1 MKPCEQAEKVCAF
14 KRGVYRIMAD
24 GTAGEPMPDAIER
37 IPTYVTGMDDHL
49 QGGIPK
55 GHLVLL
61 AGSSGS
67 MKSSLGFAM
76 LYNAVLEGKAS
87 GIYVTLEQSKD
98 SLAGH
103 MAVMGMNVEDSRVRS
118 NIAIIDLADLRVQ
131 LHAAG
136 TADQVDW
143 MGQLIKQLTSY
154 RESIGFD
161 VLVFDSLGAFF
172 TLTQMDNPRDE
183 TFRFFEACRRLGLT
197 TIIICEMMGEMKNQF
212 GEFGIEDY
220 LSDGVIHVTMERHG
234 DAINRKL
241 SVVKMRHTHHQL
253 GYREF
258 YWDTDTCR
266 FAIR

>member
-1 MKPCEQAEKVCAF
+1 MS
-14 KRGVYRIMAD
+14 
-24 GTAGEPMPDAIER
+24 DATER
-37 IPTYVTGMDDHL
+37 IPTYIMGLDEQM

-55 GHLVLL
+55 GHLCLV

-76 LYNAVLEGKAS
+76 LYNAVLEGRTS
-87 GIYVTLEQSKD
+87 GIYVTLEQSKE

-103 MAVMGMNVEDSRVRS
+103 MANMGMNVDDPRVRS

-131 LHAAG
+131 LHEAG
-136 TADQVDW
+136 TADQVNW
-143 MGQLIKQLTSY
+143 MSQLIKQLTNY
-154 RESIGFD
+154 RESIGFE

-197 TIIICEMMGEMKNQF
+197 TFIICEMMGEMKNQF

-220 LSDGVIHVTMERHG
+220 LSDGVIHLTMERVG
-234 DAINRKL
+234 DNINRKI
-241 SVVKMRHTHHQL
+241 SIVKMRHTNHSL
-253 GYREF
+253 GYHPLL
-258 YWDTDTCR
+258 WDPSTCQ
-266 FAIR
+266 FAVR

>member
-1 MKPCEQAEKVCAF
+1 MS
-14 KRGVYRIMAD
+14 
-24 GTAGEPMPDAIER
+24 DATER
-37 IPTYVTGMDDHL
+37 IPTYIMGLDEQM

-55 GHLVLL
+55 GHLCLV

-76 LYNAVLEGKAS
+76 LYNAVLEGRTS
-87 GIYVTLEQSKD
+87 GIYVTLEQSKA

-103 MAVMGMNVEDSRVRS
+103 MANMGMNVDDPRVRS

-131 LHAAG
+131 LHEAG
-136 TADQVDW
+136 TADQVNW
-143 MGQLIKQLTSY
+143 MSQLIKQLTNY
-154 RESIGFD
+154 RESIGFE

-197 TIIICEMMGEMKNQF
+197 TFIICEMMGEMKNQF

-220 LSDGVIHVTMERHG
+220 LSDGVIHVTMERRS
-234 DAINRKL
+234 DEVERKL
-241 SVVKMRHTHHQL
+241 AVVKMRHTDHML
-253 GYREF
+253 GYRPLQ
-258 YWDTDTCR
+258 WDSTTQH
-266 FAIR
+266 FTIS